1 MIRCLAGVALMACL
15 TGAAAAQDK
24 PAAAPGQ
31 AVEPAQAGQTAPAP
45 EPGEGPQ
52 AKCIAQKEGYTHKGK
67 GIGIGYAIQLTNLC
81 EQRMKCQVY
90 AHLSN
95 ARGESRGH
103 GTLVLA
109 PKSKGTAATKT
120 FEMETSMDS
129 GMAQLSR
136 ECKAF

>member
-1 MIRCLAGVALMACL
+1 MAPMTRCLAGVALMACL
-15 TGAAAAQDK
+15 TGAVAAQYK
-24 PAAAPGQ
+24 PAVAPGQ

-45 EPGEGPQ
+45 GEGPQ
-52 AKCIAQKEGYTHKGK
+52 AKCIAQKEGYIHRGK
-67 GIGIGYAIQLTNLC
+67 AIGYAIQLTNMC

-109 PKSKGTAATKT
+109 PTSKDAATTKT
-120 FEMETSMDS
+120 FEMKTSMDS

-136 ECKAF
+136 ECKVL